1 MISTKRGPIT
11 VGGYNRYNINIHK
24 NIREMYLL
32 TCKEANIPSAC
43 RWEELPHKLEVG
55 RGNHVLIPLPDSWL
69 QQTGICSK
77 GNLSSGCAHIPI
89 N

>member
-1 MISTKRGPIT
+1 MTLTSHRMISTKRGPIV
-11 VGGYNRYNINIHK
+11 VGGDTVDYRK
-24 NIREMYLL
+24 EMYLL
-32 TCKEANIPSAC
+32 KCKEANMPSAC

-77 GNLSSGCAHIPI
+77 GNFSS
-89 N
+89 

>member
-1 MISTKRGPIT
+1 MISTVRGPIL
-11 VGGYNRYNINIHK
+11 VGGSSSSSGYSK
-24 NIREMYLL
+24 KMYLL
-32 TCKEANIPSAC
+32 SCKEANMPSAC

-77 GNLSSGCAHIPI
+77 GNFSS
-89 N
+89 